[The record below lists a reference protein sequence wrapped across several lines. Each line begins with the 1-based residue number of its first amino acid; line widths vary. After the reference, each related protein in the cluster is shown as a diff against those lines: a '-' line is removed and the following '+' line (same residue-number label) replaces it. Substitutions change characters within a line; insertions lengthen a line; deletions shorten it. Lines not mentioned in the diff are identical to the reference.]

1 MKSQLLQISTYTLP
15 YTSIYASTRPVLAGP
30 VYCTSGISQIF
41 HIIMKLSLAMILH
54 IAKDS
59 FNFKNTLD
67 KHCLNRT
74 THSTYDIKS

>member
-1 MKSQLLQISTYTLP
+1 
-15 YTSIYASTRPVLAGP
+15 
-30 VYCTSGISQIF
+30 
-41 HIIMKLSLAMILH
+41 MILH